1 MSDRSAKLLL
11 RYAEAIEQSMKT
23 APHLKMAGVR
33 SVPADVGLVSETLDW
48 ARGYRQ
54 HVKTIM
60 RKRSALHDAE
70 CSDISDPVKFYN
82 DGRMRTL
89 QLKRIGNEA
98 ARRAFVD
105 GFPLESVQGEPVRET
120 DFVSI
125 EQICKMLDAGK
136 AYLDDVFNEDDDV
149 TITKGAEPL
158 PTVTPAVESDA
169 AYGNTTSQ
177 CSISAVVAKDKTWCR
192 VVCSSPWEISPSDM
206 TFAFMEAMNECIRV
220 HGPTGPE
227 VCKWHV
233 INPRV
238 PKAGDP
244 MGITG
249 GVCWVLK

>member
-149 TITKGAEPL
+149 TITKGAACG
-158 PTVTPAVESDA
+158 PTVSPDALEQKTPAPLSGRWRNSAGVLCCGTLRIAVESFDTDPA
-169 AYGNTTSQ
+169 
-177 CSISAVVAKDKTWCR
+177 
-192 VVCSSPWEISPSDM
+192 
-206 TFAFMEAMNECIRV
+206 
-220 HGPTGPE
+220 PE
-227 VCKWHV
+227 VKQRIMDWMCAILNAAQDSATMAFDSGLRHSYC
-233 INPRV
+233 
-238 PKAGDP
+238 GDRED
-244 MGITG
+244 
-249 GVCWVLK
+249 